1 MRNEPWMLLFDV
13 FGDATRRQIFER
25 LWRRPMPVG
34 ELAQGLPVTRSA
46 VSQHLK
52 VMKDQGLLRVRQVGV
67 KRIYSIEP
75 AGLWP
80 LRSWIEGHMPRS
92 AAAAVSAVGQA
103 VQGALQDPGG
113 GRAVDEFRA
122 AGAGQVGLVRE
133 HPLNGGRGQPFVP
146 EPDRQIA

>member
-1 MRNEPWMLLFDV
+1 MKTELWMKLFDA
-13 FGDATRRQIFER
+13 FGDPTRRTVFER

-52 VMKDQGLLRVRQVGV
+52 VLLDLGLVVARTKGSR
-67 KRIYSIEP
+67 RIYSVEP

-80 LRSWIEGHMPRS
+80 LRAWIEGHMP
-92 AAAAVSAVGQA
+92 AAALAGRGQP

-113 GRAVDEFRA
+113 RSLVDEFAAARA
-122 AGAGQVGLVRE
+122 AEIRL
-133 HPLNGGRGQPFVP
+133 
-146 EPDRQIA
+146 